1 MFTQERIRFCL
12 AKHPEW
18 TDKRVAK
25 SMATTMAMVAEVRA
39 GGALPPQGEA
49 IVLSGSGYAGM
60 VDLSSVLKRYDVKA
74 AILNELSSL
83 PEGKLISEDELCK
96 RTAGTDRNRFRRTCE
111 NNPDVF
117 NPLRIKLKLD
127 TATEG
132 KWFWGK
138 ASDVAAALSIRDL

>member
-1 MFTQERIRFCL
+1 MTNEVRIKACFLR
-12 AKHPEW
+12 HPEW
-18 TDKRVAK
+18 SVARVAD
-25 SMATTMAMVAEVRA
+25 SMSVRQEEVRA
-39 GGALPPQGEA
+39 LVGSAPQVAPSAPSGGNGKDT
-49 IVLSGSGYAGM
+49 GT

-74 AILNELSSL
+74 AILNELSTL

-111 NNPDVF
+111 NNPDTF

-127 TATEG
+127 TATDG

-138 ASDVAAALSIRDL
+138 ASDVAAALNIRDL

>member
-1 MFTQERIRFCL
+1 MSNEVRIKACMLR
-12 AKHPEW
+12 HPEW
-18 TDKRVAK
+18 GVARVAG
-25 SMATTMAMVAEVRA
+25 SMNLRIDDVRA
-39 GGALPPQGEA
+39 VLGDTPQAEAPALSGGNGGAGF
-49 IVLSGSGYAGM
+49 

-138 ASDVAAALSIRDL
+138 YSDVAAALKIRDL